1 MRDWL
6 KLAGFLVFA
15 SALSLAPLWA
25 QGEQLR
31 LLLGIYTGA
40 LLLMMAIVQF
50 GILPDLQR
58 YRKGFEELL
67 GYYRDLRDGIA
78 EFIQDTE
85 QDIQEIRKSLQ
96 RIKNLQDAIAEF
108 VQDTEQD
115 IQGMI
120 KNLQDTEQ
128 DIQGMI
134 KNLQDTL
141 EQTNACVERVEV
153 NIRRRGRPRGSTR
166 WSPERIDLEIQN
178 LARWLERGYTLE
190 TFAQSKG
197 IDVSTLRRYR
207 REWCKRREGGG

>member
-120 KNLQDTEQ
+120 KNLQDT
-128 DIQGMI
+128 
-134 KNLQDTL
+134 L